1 MYLRWHV
8 PDRCPV
14 LHANLLYSIPRCS
27 GASTLLIQ
35 TRLFERLRNGYVTTE
50 AGEVLRRTAE
60 QCEPLFAE
68 AERRIVGGDTRLTG
82 SLQISTGFVI
92 AQHLL
97 PPALKVFRNEYPDIE
112 VEIQTAREQVD
123 LARRDADIAIRF
135 AARVPDYLVGRKLGI
150 IRFRIYAWNDAPF
163 LQRPPKKPAI
173 QTLEH
178 LVSAY
183 PWICLG
189 RDARE
194 RPYDRWMH
202 KHVPDS
208 SVVMRADHFPT
219 SLALLREGL
228 GVALLPEFM
237 ADGMNDLVAL
247 SAPIEELQSPLW
259 ILTHPDLRNT
269 ARVRA
274 FMQVVGTALDNLL
287 SNL

>member
-1 MYLRWHV
+1 M
-8 PDRCPV
+8 
-14 LHANLLYSIPRCS
+14 A
-27 GASTLLIQ
+27 
-35 TRLFERLRNGYVTTE
+35 
-50 AGEVLRRTAE
+50 
-60 QCEPLFAE
+60 
-68 AERRIVGGDTRLTG
+68 G

-97 PPALKVFRNEYPDIE
+97 PPTLAAFRSQYPAIE

-135 AARVPDYLVGRKLGI
+135 ATRVPDYLVGRKLGN

-163 LQRPPKKPAI
+163 LLPSDKGSVTRSI
-173 QTLEH
+173 DY
-178 LVSAY
+178 LVGAY

-219 SLALLREGL
+219 SLALLRAGL

-237 ADGMNDLVAL
+237 AYGMNDLVAL
-247 SAPIEELQSPLW
+247 SAPIDELESPLW

-274 FMQVVGTALDNLL
+274 FTQVVGAALENLL
-287 SNL
+287 SKL